1 MSVLTKRFMLSSVST
16 MYDPL
21 GLVIPVV
28 IRGRMLFQQTTK
40 LKLGWDVPVPS
51 ELTVK
56 WVHWW
61 NDLKNLSTVLF
72 DRCVIPTEF
81 SDAAIELHHFCDGSQ
96 QAYGACTYIRISSK
110 TGLIHV
116 QLLAAKAR
124 LTPMRTV
131 TIPRIELCAAVMAVK
146 ADEMLRNELGLDL
159 LPSIFWSDSKVAL
172 SYIRC
177 ESHRLRVFVANRV
190 ALIRSNTTV
199 DQWKYVPSGENP
211 ADVLSRGCSP
221 NVIPKMWK
229 LGPDFLLQHKHRWSF
244 DVPAPHAVDQDDPEV
259 KKVTCSMMV
268 AVPDQNN
275 HPIGKLISYYSDY
288 YRLKKAVD
296 WLVRWVQSMS
306 HSKDVNT
313 GLLTVSELGD
323 AEHILVK
330 RVQEAEYEA
339 EISQLRDG
347 NAVKHTSHIKG
358 LDPVLMNGLLV
369 VGGRL
374 KHAPLSVEGR
384 HPSILP
390 PRHELSRLI
399 LYEAHRRAH
408 LGTEWVLSCVRKALD
423 TRCP

>member
-1 MSVLTKRFMLSSVST
+1 M
-16 MYDPL
+16 
-21 GLVIPVV
+21 
-28 IRGRMLFQQTTK
+28 
-40 LKLGWDVPVPS
+40 
-51 ELTVK
+51 
-56 WVHWW
+56 
-61 NDLKNLSTVLF
+61 F

-81 SDAAIELHHFCDGSQ
+81 SDAVIELHHFCDGSQ

-110 TGLIHV
+110 TGSIHV
-116 QLLAAKAR
+116 QLLAAKAS
-124 LTPMRTV
+124 LTPLHTV

-146 ADEMLRNELGLDL
+146 ADEMLKNELGLDL
-159 LPSIFWSDSKVAL
+159 RPSTFWSDNKVAL

-177 ESHRLRVFVANRV
+177 ESRRLCVFVANRV

-221 NVIPKMWK
+221 NAIPKMWK

-244 DVPAPHAVDQDDPEV
+244 DVPASHEVDQDDPEV

-275 HPIGKLISYYSDY
+275 HPIGKLISCYSDY
-288 YRLKKAVD
+288 YRLMKAVA

-313 GLLTVSELGD
+313 GLLTVSELGN

-330 RVQEAEYEA
+330 RVQEAEYGA
-339 EISQLRDG
+339 EISQLSDG

-369 VGGRL
+369 V
-374 KHAPLSVEGR
+374 
-384 HPSILP
+384 
-390 PRHELSRLI
+390 
-399 LYEAHRRAH
+399 
-408 LGTEWVLSCVRKALD
+408 
-423 TRCP
+423 